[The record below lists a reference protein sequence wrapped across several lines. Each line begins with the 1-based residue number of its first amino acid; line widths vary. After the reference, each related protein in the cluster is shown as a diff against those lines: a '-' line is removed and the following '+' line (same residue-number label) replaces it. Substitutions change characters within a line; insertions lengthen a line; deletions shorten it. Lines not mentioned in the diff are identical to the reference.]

1 MNSRNTTRY
10 SARNGTIDPF
20 DVQNHDFETWKIKYA
35 ISYLTAGI
43 LQGQFFPKREKVK
56 ILNTFAFRIFWLP
69 CWAWVNGIMINSHAL
84 RRLSSRRNISHKFCM
99 AAWVLPLFPLTRLCD
114 TYCRM
119 DYRLSRKQ
127 SGIRFCLFSRK
138 PSCCASSAS
147 LCLTAVFGTGTG
159 APSALIKQTSL
170 AFLYVRRWIGRRFS
184 YLLWFLVLP
193 IVDISLLI
201 YLLYDFFI
209 IQKLK
214 NML

>member
-1 MNSRNTTRY
+1 MKS
-10 SARNGTIDPF
+10 
-20 DVQNHDFETWKIKYA
+20 
-35 ISYLTAGI
+35 
-43 LQGQFFPKREKVK
+43 EKVK

-159 APSALIKQTSL
+159 APSALIKQTPL
-170 AFLYVRRWIGRRFS
+170 AFFVCSPMDWTP
-184 YLLWFLVLP
+184 FLVP
-193 IVDISLLI
+193 IVVSHFAYRWYIFIDISVI
-201 YLLYDFFI
+201 WFFYYSKTKKYVI
-209 IQKLK
+209 IQV
-214 NML
+214 